1 MTTSSASRLDS
12 IIYFVA
18 CLGYDIRTF
27 QAEHYDG
34 HSYFQLH
41 IVGDEDTLDALARE
55 ISCCFQ
61 STKVDVD
68 MGFLPGP
75 VLVGTVGEFAY

>member
-12 IIYFVA
+12 IIHFVA
-18 CLGYDIRTF
+18 RLGHDIWSY

-41 IVGDEDTLDALARE
+41 IVGDEDTLDALAAE
-55 ISCCFQ
+55 ISGCFQ
-61 STKVDVD
+61 TTTVDVD
-68 MGFLPGP
+68 MGFLHGP
-75 VLVGTVGEFAY
+75 VLVGTVGALAS